1 MPSGN
6 RLLLFWK
13 PINAD
18 TVTSCITG
26 MRNQLAARPQPGTN
40 FSWDTFHVSIAS
52 GGGEVISAF
61 SLFNQMAGM
70 DATIHTHNSGAVD
83 SAALVPF
90 LAGTRRTASKYSGF
104 LLHQM
109 VWTFPTP
116 EQTRA
121 QIAEVT
127 GWLKNYDRMMAELIS
142 ERSKLSFDDAQRM
155 MKDGTNLTPEQALDY
170 GIIDAIEDFKAP
182 RDTFTWMV

>member
-1 MPSGN
+1 MATAYFYFG
-6 RLLLFWK
+6 K

-70 DATIHTHNSGAVD
+70 GATIHTHNSGAVD

-90 LAGTRRTASKYSGF
+90 LAGTRSTVAWIRLWTKQPYPLHFSCNALELGPAKFCHPVKNTDTNLCFGLLIVKMSRFEFGPDHSLPSTHLGLSATALVVAGGF
-104 LLHQM
+104 LPCH
-109 VWTFPTP
+109 PP
-116 EQTRA
+116 
-121 QIAEVT
+121 
-127 GWLKNYDRMMAELIS
+127 
-142 ERSKLSFDDAQRM
+142 
-155 MKDGTNLTPEQALDY
+155 
-170 GIIDAIEDFKAP
+170 
-182 RDTFTWMV
+182 